1 METDPLLMIG
11 PLDGRYHRICAPLSE
26 YVSEFALIRY
36 RVLVEIE
43 WFIYC
48 SKYIPNFLGNQ
59 NVSTETLAQCRQ
71 VSNDFSLVDAQRVR
85 AIERETNHDVKAVEH
100 FIREKFSQIGL
111 ESACEL
117 IHFGCTSEDI
127 NNLAYALMTRDVRQH
142 ILLPQIGALV
152 ALIADSAEKL
162 VDVPML
168 ARTHGQP
175 ASPTTMGKELAL
187 FAHRLHQATK
197 TFDNIPILGK
207 INGAVG
213 NFNAHKVAF
222 SQVDWLDHSK
232 NFVESLGLTHNAFTT
247 QIEPHDFLANYCDAL
262 HQVNTVL
269 LNFVRDMWA
278 YISIDYFQQR
288 LKADEVGSSTMPHKV
303 NPIDFENAE
312 GNLGISNSLLQ
323 HLSAKLPVSRWQRDL
338 SDSTVLRNL
347 GVAFGHS
354 FIGFNNAHNG
364 FKKLEVNITQLNADL
379 ENSWEVLSEA
389 VQTLM
394 RSRGID
400 NAYELVKKLSRGISM
415 DRLGYFD
422 LVDELPLNEEDK
434 DQLKSLTP
442 HTYIGYAAE
451 IAKAI
456 IRHIGENSERH

>member
-1 METDPLLMIG
+1 MDTDPLLMIG
-11 PLDGRYHRICAPLSE
+11 PLDGRYYRLCAPLRE

-36 RVLVEIE
+36 RILVEIE

-48 SKYIPNFLGNQ
+48 SKHIPNFLDNQ
-59 NVSTETLAQCRQ
+59 RVGDEEFVQCRQ
-71 VSNDFSLVDAQRVR
+71 VFKDFSLADAQRVR
-85 AIERETNHDVKAVEH
+85 AIERETNHDVKAVEQ
-100 FIREKFSQIGL
+100 FLREKFSKIGL
-111 ESACEL
+111 GPACEL

-127 NNLAYALMTRDVRQH
+127 NNLAYALMTRDIRQQILQPH
-142 ILLPQIGALV
+142 IGT
-152 ALIADSAEKL
+152 LITAIIDSAEKL
-162 VDVPML
+162 ADVPML

-187 FAHRLHQATK
+187 FAQRLHRATEIFES
-197 TFDNIPILGK
+197 TPILGK

-222 SQVDWLDHSK
+222 SEVNWLEHSK
-232 NFVESLGLTHNAFTT
+232 NFVESLGLTHNPFTA
-247 QIEPHDFLANYCDAL
+247 QIEPHDFLANYCNAL

-269 LNFVRDMWA
+269 LDFVRDMWA

-312 GNLGISNSLLQ
+312 GNLGISNALLQ
-323 HLSAKLPVSRWQRDL
+323 HLSAKLPISRWQRDL

-347 GVAFGHS
+347 GVAFGHA
-354 FIGFNNAHNG
+354 FIAFNNAHTG
-364 FKKLEVNITQLNADL
+364 FQKIDVNLAQLNSDL

-400 NAYELVKKLSRGISM
+400 NAYELVKKLSRGVSM
-415 DRLGYFD
+415 DRLSYFD
-422 LVDELPLNEEDK
+422 LVDELPLDETDK
-434 DQLKSLTP
+434 DRLKSLTP
-442 HTYIGYAAE
+442 HTYIGYASE
-451 IAKAI
+451 IAKDI
-456 IRHIGENSERH
+456 ISRVSANSDRH